1 MKKWR
6 KFTLR
11 KWMVLALAVVG
22 LAAPSSALASRDYK
36 DNGPPVSVVKQA
48 PQTRV
53 VSNDDG
59 LSIGD
64 GRVIAGIS
72 AATLAT
78 LAGSVLLITR
88 NRGRLAHS

>member
-1 MKKWR
+1 
-6 KFTLR
+6 
-11 KWMVLALAVVG
+11 MVLVLAVVG
-22 LAAPSSALASRDYK
+22 LAAPASALGSRDYK
-36 DNGPPVSVVKQA
+36 DNGPPVSVVKA

-59 LSIGD
+59 LTIGD

-72 AATLAT
+72 AAVLAT
-78 LAGSVLLITR
+78 LAGSVLLVTR